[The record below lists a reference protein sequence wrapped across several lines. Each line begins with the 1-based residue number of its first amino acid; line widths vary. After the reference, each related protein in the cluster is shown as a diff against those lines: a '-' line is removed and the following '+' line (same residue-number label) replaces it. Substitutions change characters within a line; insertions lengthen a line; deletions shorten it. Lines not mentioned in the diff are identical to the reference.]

1 MVAEGYG
8 LEFGATVQH
17 LRIDRDH
24 VIALNEQH
32 LRRLVRDYVSYYHQ
46 DRIHDSLDKD
56 TPNRR
61 LVEEKPTSDAV
72 VISNARLGGLHHRY
86 GWREAA

>member
-1 MVAEGYG
+1 MHP
-8 LEFGATVQH
+8 H
-17 LRIDRDH
+17 LTAVPGVPRIIDLSRFRNMG
-24 VIALNEQH
+24 VLLLTCTTRIAFT
-32 LRRLVRDYVSYYHQ
+32 
-46 DRIHDSLDKD
+46 ISLDKD

-61 LVEEKPTSDAV
+61 LVERKPASDAV